1 MHADDRFP
9 FEGYWVLRGGAAAME
24 STILVIEESVDLRR
38 LFEYILRADGHT
50 VAAFNDWQAAQT
62 ALSTAAPEL
71 IIFDW
76 QFTNTAGY
84 AWAEAIR
91 RNPATSQIPFLFV
104 CGDPP
109 SHNTS
114 DMLGELGISL
124 IEKPFDIFI
133 FRNRLNA
140 LLGMHERV
148 FGSH

>member
-1 MHADDRFP
+1 
-9 FEGYWVLRGGAAAME
+9 ME
-24 STILVIEESVDLRR
+24 SSIVVIEESVDLRR

-62 ALSTAAPEL
+62 ALTTATPDL

-76 QFTNTAGY
+76 QPSNTDGY
-84 AWAEAIR
+84 AWAETLR
-91 RNPATSQIPFLFV
+91 RNSATSQIPILFV

-109 SHNTS
+109 SHNS
-114 DMLGELGISL
+114 SEMLGEIGISI

-133 FRNRLNA
+133 FRNRLHG

>member
-1 MHADDRFP
+1 
-9 FEGYWVLRGGAAAME
+9 ME
-24 STILVIEESVDLRR
+24 SAILVIEESVDLRR

-62 ALSTAAPEL
+62 ALTTAVPNL
-71 IIFDW
+71 VIFDW
-76 QFTNTAGY
+76 ALTDTAGY
-84 AWAEAIR
+84 AWAESLR
-91 RNPATSQIPFLFV
+91 RNPATSHIPILFA

-109 SHNTS
+109 SHDTLG
-114 DMLGELGISL
+114 MLGELGISI

-140 LLGMHERV
+140 LLGLHERA

>member
-1 MHADDRFP
+1 MPANDRFP
-9 FEGYWVLRGGAAAME
+9 FEGYWVLRGGVAAME
-24 STILVIEESVDLRR
+24 STILVIEQSDDLRR

-62 ALSTAAPEL
+62 ALATTTPGL

-76 QFTNTAGY
+76 QLANTAGY
-84 AWAEAIR
+84 TWAEAIR
-91 RNPATSQIPFLFV
+91 RNPPTSQIPILFV
-104 CGDPP
+104 CGDQP
-109 SHNTS
+109 SHNTL
-114 DMLGELGISL
+114 DRLGELGISI